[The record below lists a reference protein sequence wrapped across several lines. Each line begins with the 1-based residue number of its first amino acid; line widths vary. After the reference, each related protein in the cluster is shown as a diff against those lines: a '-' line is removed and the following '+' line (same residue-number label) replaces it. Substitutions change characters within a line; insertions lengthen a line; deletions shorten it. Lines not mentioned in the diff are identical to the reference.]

1 MDLCHIIPSF
11 VWHGC
16 VAAKNKSNHKKINMN
31 ALLINQSSPLMKWKM
46 RHSERLSKWKM
57 KNKRRR
63 PWRQCWRKKIEIM
76 PGKCNEN
83 NIEIITLCILDTLI
97 TEQISARERLN
108 CDATSGVVFQEKKNW
123 YVFFVLFAYE
133 WVNTKYTKIY
143 QMRTLL
149 TRIRYRK
156 KGRRPY
162 SCAAKNFRVK

>member
-16 VAAKNKSNHKKINMN
+16 AAAKNKHKKINMD

-46 RHSERLSKWKM
+46 RHSERLSKWKK

-63 PWRQCWRKKIEIM
+63 WWKKKEIM

-97 TEQISARERLN
+97 TEKISAGEQLN
-108 CDATSGVVFQEKKNW
+108 CDATSGVVFQEKKNRF
-123 YVFFVLFAYE
+123 VFSFCLRVSE
-133 WVNTKYTKIY
+133 WTSNTPNEDATH
-143 QMRTLL
+143 
-149 TRIRYRK
+149 
-156 KGRRPY
+156 P
-162 SCAAKNFRVK
+162 N

>member
-16 VAAKNKSNHKKINMN
+16 AAAKNKSKHKKINMD

-123 YVFFVLFAYE
+123 YVFSFCLRMSE
-133 WVNTKYTKIY
+133 WTPNIPKYTKWG
-143 QMRTLL
+143 
-149 TRIRYRK
+149 RYSPELDTEK